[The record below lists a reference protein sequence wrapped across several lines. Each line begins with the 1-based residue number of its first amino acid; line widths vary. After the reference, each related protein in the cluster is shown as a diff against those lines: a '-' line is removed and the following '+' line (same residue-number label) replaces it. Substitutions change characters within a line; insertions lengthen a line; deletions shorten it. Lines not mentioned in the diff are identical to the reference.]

1 MKALIPIQIRMS
13 DLDPFGH
20 ANNGT
25 IANYFDVGRT
35 VYFEKAFGHE
45 IDWSKMDLIMVHGEF
60 DFKVP
65 IVFNDEIFC
74 ETSLERIGNKS
85 VALYQ
90 EIRDASG
97 NVKSVCRS
105 VLASVDREKNVS
117 APVREEYRL
126 LLEQFAK
133 K

>member
-1 MKALIPIQIRMS
+1 MKALIHIQIRMS

-35 VYFEKAFGHE
+35 VFFEQAFGFE

-60 DFKVP
+60 DFNAP
-65 IVFNDEIFC
+65 IVFNDKIVC
-74 ETSLERIGNKS
+74 ETSLEKIGNKS

-90 EIRDASG
+90 EIRDEKG
-97 NVKSVCRS
+97 NVKSICRS

-117 APVREEYRL
+117 APVREEYRQL
-126 LLEQFAK
+126 LNQYAK
-133 K
+133 R